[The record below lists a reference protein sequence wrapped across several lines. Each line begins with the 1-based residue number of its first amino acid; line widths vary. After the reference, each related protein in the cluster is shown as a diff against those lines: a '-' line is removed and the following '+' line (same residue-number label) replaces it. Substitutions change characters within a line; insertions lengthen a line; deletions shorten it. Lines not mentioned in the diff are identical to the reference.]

1 MFSWFLSEE
10 LHHDLWIAAGKDN
23 LEMVDRFLSLGVPPD
38 VHGQGFYKLYI
49 SIFSDF
55 T

>member
-1 MFSWFLSEE
+1 MFSWFSSSD
-10 LHHDLWIAAGKDN
+10 LHHDLWVAAGKVN
-23 LEMVDRFLSLGVPPD
+23 LEMVDRLLLLGVPPD
-38 VHGQGFYKLYI
+38 VHGQGFYKLYN